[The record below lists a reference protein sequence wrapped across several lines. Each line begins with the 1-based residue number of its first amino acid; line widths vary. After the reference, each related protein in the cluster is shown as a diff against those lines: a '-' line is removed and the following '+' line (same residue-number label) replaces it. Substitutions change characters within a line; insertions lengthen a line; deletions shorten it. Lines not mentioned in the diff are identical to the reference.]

1 MKCASERER
10 ENVAGNQREYGI
22 TVRIISNDSSHRNI
36 FVGAVT
42 FRNIGKWG
50 PVNPKLVSD
59 MAEARP
65 QDSRRQKTYVLHK
78 LKSKAKPS
86 EGRRG

>member
-1 MKCASERER
+1 M
-10 ENVAGNQREYGI
+10 VL
-22 TVRIISNDSSHRNI
+22 TVRIISNVSSHSNI

-42 FRNIGKWG
+42 FRNIGKLS
-50 PVNPKLVSD
+50 PVNPELVSD

-65 QDSRRQKTYVLHK
+65 QHSRRQKTYVLYK

-86 EGRRG
+86 DGRRG